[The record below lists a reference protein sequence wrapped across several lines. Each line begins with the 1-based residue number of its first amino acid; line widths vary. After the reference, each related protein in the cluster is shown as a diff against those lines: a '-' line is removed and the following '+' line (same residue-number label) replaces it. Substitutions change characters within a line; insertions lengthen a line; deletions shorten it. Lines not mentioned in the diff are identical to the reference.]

1 MYGFAYELL
10 TVFVIS
16 LIGTVVF
23 GLIVIPILNKLRIG
37 QYVRWDG
44 PAGHFR
50 KAGTPTMGGII
61 FILPLILVTMAFAGE
76 SIQALTAAT
85 VALGYGTIGFVD
97 DFIKIVLKRPLGL
110 KARYKLSGQ
119 IILALILAGFAVFYL
134 NRGTVLNIPVI
145 NVQFDLGLLY
155 FPFVLLVLVGST
167 NAVNLTDGLDGLAAG
182 ITLFVAMG
190 YIFISL
196 VVGKPDLAIFSA
208 ALAGACL
215 GFLVFNFHPAK
226 IFMGD
231 TGSLA
236 LGAAVAS
243 LAVLTGTE
251 LILPI
256 IGGVYVIETL
266 SVIIQ
271 VASFRLTGKRVFLM
285 SPLHHHFELAGW
297 EEEKVVISFW
307 MVAALFSILG
317 ILSLYNFG

>member
-1 MYGFAYELL
+1 MYRFVHDLL

-16 LIGTVVF
+16 LIGTVLF
-23 GLIVIPILNKLRIG
+23 GPIVIPILNKLRLG

-44 PAGHFR
+44 PAGHFK

-61 FILPLILVTMAFAGE
+61 FILPLILVTVAFAGE
-76 SIQALTAAT
+76 SVQALTAAT
-85 VALGYGTIGFVD
+85 VTLGYGTIGFVD

-134 NRGTVLNIPVI
+134 NRGTVVNIPVI
-145 NVQFDLGLLY
+145 NIQLDFGLLY

-226 IFMGD
+226 VFMGD

-317 ILSLYNFG
+317 IISLYNFG